1 MPDFNPQLPRPV
13 KWSVGENRYDTN
25 GKQPRSI
32 SLFIPLESID
42 ALISYVDVVAADPTR
57 VKTGKVWDYTEQK
70 EVEVPGVYINGKGR
84 RSDSGDYGTINPTVI
99 APRPSDEPSD
109 EEVPF

>member
-1 MPDFNPQLPRPV
+1 MPEFQPQLPRPI
-13 KWSVGENRYDTN
+13 KWSVGENRYDTE

-32 SLFIPLESID
+32 SVFIPLESINAFHSYID
-42 ALISYVDVVAADPTR
+42 AVAADPQK

-70 EVEVPGVYINGKGR
+70 EVQVEGIYINGKGR
-84 RSDSGDYGTINPTVI
+84 IGQGGDYGTINPAAA
-99 APRPSDEPSD
+99 APAPTDSPE